1 MAKIKNE
8 NKGFGVYPLA
18 LINDDTLSDRAR
30 FLYIY
35 MSAKPDY
42 WDFYLDNLA
51 KSLHLGKDTIQKYI
65 KELIDEGWLVKGDQ
79 QNENGKFGAVEY
91 VLKAS
96 KCKPTVEEKYR
107 YGKIPLQNISSIN
120 TPNNNISTINS
131 PDKENNK
138 RESISKTRFVKPKI
152 EEIEAYIKEKGMHF
166 DATEFYDYYESVG
179 WVVGKDKRMKDWKAA
194 CRTWENK
201 RKDKSQDEEEKEKE
215 EPMPE
220 GMSIEN
226 WQKCKQWLIKYAPR
240 ICGFIT
246 PAVYMSMK
254 QLANDSDIMAKI
266 ILYIERSDY
275 RGDMVN
281 EFARLLKSGEYNGS
295 V

>member
-1 MAKIKNE
+1 MAKVRNE
-8 NKGFGVYPLA
+8 NRAFEPIPKA

-30 FLYIY
+30 FLYCY
-35 MSAKPDY
+35 MSAKPD
-42 WDFYLDNLA
+42 WWEFYLDNVA
-51 KSLHLGKDTIQKYI
+51 KSLHLGRGTVQKYI
-65 KELIDEGWLVKGDQ
+65 KELIDEGWLEKGPQ

-91 VLKAS
+91 VLKAF
-96 KCKPTVEEKYR
+96 KDKPTVEQKNR
-107 YGKIPLQNISSIN
+107 YGKNLLQNNSSIN
-120 TPNNNISTINS
+120 TPISNISTINS
-131 PDKENNK
+131 PDKENNN
-138 RESISKTRFVKPKI
+138 RESIKKTRFQKPTI
-152 EEIEAYIKEKGMHF
+152 EELEAYIKEKGMHF
-166 DATEFYDYYESVG
+166 DAQEYLDYYESVG
-179 WVVGKDKRMKDWKAA
+179 WVVGKSGKHMKDWKAA
-194 CRTWENK
+194 CRTWENN
-201 RKDKSQDEEEKEKE
+201 RKAKSQDEEEKE

-275 RGDMVN
+275 RGDMVK
-281 EFARLLKSGEYNGS
+281 EFVRLLESGEYNGS